1 MLANRLVA
9 CANTFSMFT
18 FFNEAK
24 PIKMESGAV
33 VGIFAVIDSGPFTR
47 VYEKKK
53 VCRYNWHSAGF
64 LAVFTF

>member
-33 VGIFAVIDSGPFTR
+33 VGIFAVIDS
-47 VYEKKK
+47 
-53 VCRYNWHSAGF
+53 
-64 LAVFTF
+64 